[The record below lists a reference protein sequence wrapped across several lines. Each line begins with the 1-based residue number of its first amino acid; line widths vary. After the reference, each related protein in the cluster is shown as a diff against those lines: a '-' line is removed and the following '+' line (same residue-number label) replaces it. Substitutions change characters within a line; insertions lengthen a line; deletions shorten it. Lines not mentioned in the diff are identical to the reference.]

1 MKSAVFEDVTGF
13 LQFQNQ
19 SHCGKHDLKKN
30 REMEIIWLF
39 LEVIYSIGKGSSKRF
54 ASNIKRI

>member
-1 MKSAVFEDVTGF
+1 MKSALFEHVTGF

-19 SHCGKHDLKKN
+19 SHSGKHDLKKN

>member
-1 MKSAVFEDVTGF
+1 MKPALFEHVMGF
-13 LQFQNQ
+13 LQFQNL

-30 REMEIIWLF
+30 REMEIIWIF
-39 LEVIYSIGKGSSKRF
+39 LEVIYSIGKVSSKRF